1 MRAKQDRAG
10 DAGRERGLA
19 VLIHGDAAFAGE
31 GVVQETLNLSLLPAY
46 TVGGAL
52 HVVVNNQVGFTTGPD
67 QARSSIYCSA
77 VAKMLHS
84 PIFHVNGED
93 PEAVAQVVKLALAF
107 RARWKRDVVVDMYCY
122 RRRGHNESDEPS
134 FTQPLLYREIRQ
146 RKSVRDGYLDH
157 LDALGGVTR
166 EQAAAIEE
174 AARQHLEAELTRA
187 KSSKPARPDPLPR
200 LWDPYRGGPEPDD
213 EPETGI
219 DAARARS
226 LLERLVTLPE
236 GFHAHPKLDRL
247 LGPRREMAQG
257 RRPLDWASAEL
268 LALASLAADG
278 VRVRFT
284 GQDSERGTFSQ
295 RHAVLHDDET
305 GEPWSPLQ
313 HVSDGQAPVDIA
325 NSPLS
330 EAGALGFE
338 YGYSLDCPD
347 GLVLWEAQFG
357 DFVNAAQVIVD
368 QFLAAAESKWQR
380 LSGLVLL
387 LPHGFE
393 GQGPEHSSARL
404 ERFLQLAAG
413 DNIQVAQPTTPA
425 QYLHLLRRQ
434 ALRPWRKPLV
444 VMTPKS
450 LLRDARATSP
460 LDDVTRGRFERLLVD
475 APEPGKVRRIVLC
488 TGKLFY
494 DLAEARRERGRG
506 DVALVR
512 LEQLY
517 PLQEAALRAVLAA
530 FAPGTPA
537 VWAQEEPE
545 NMGAWCHVRARFGGL
560 LPQLCCVSRPESASP
575 ATGSLAAHRLEQAE
589 IVERALA

>member
-1 MRAKQDRAG
+1 
-10 DAGRERGLA
+10 
-19 VLIHGDAAFAGE
+19 
-31 GVVQETLNLSLLPAY
+31 
-46 TVGGAL
+46 
-52 HVVVNNQVGFTTGPD
+52 
-67 QARSSIYCSA
+67 
-77 VAKMLHS
+77 
-84 PIFHVNGED
+84 
-93 PEAVAQVVKLALAF
+93 
-107 RARWKRDVVVDMYCY
+107 
-122 RRRGHNESDEPS
+122 
-134 FTQPLLYREIRQ
+134 
-146 RKSVRDGYLDH
+146 
-157 LDALGGVTR
+157 
-166 EQAAAIEE
+166 
-174 AARQHLEAELTRA
+174 
-187 KSSKPARPDPLPR
+187 
-200 LWDPYRGGPEPDD
+200 
-213 EPETGI
+213 
-219 DAARARS
+219 
-226 LLERLVTLPE
+226 
-236 GFHAHPKLDRL
+236 
-247 LGPRREMAQG
+247 MAQG
-257 RRPLDWASAEL
+257 QRPLDWASAEL

-313 HVSDGQAPVDIA
+313 HLSDDQAPVDIA

-330 EAGALGFE
+330 EAGVLGFE

-413 DNIQVAQPTTPA
+413 DNLQVAQPTTPA

-475 APEPGKVRRIVLC
+475 APEPAAVRRVVLC
-488 TGKLFY
+488 TGKLYY
-494 DLAEARRERGRG
+494 DIAEARRERGHG

-517 PLQEAALRAVLAA
+517 PLKEAALRAALSA
-530 FAPGTPA
+530 FPSGAPV

-545 NMGAWCHVRARFGGL
+545 NMGAWCHVRARFGGV
-560 LPQLCCVSRPESASP
+560 LPELSCVSRPESASP